1 MYRTWLPFYPDYHD
15 HLVPQ
20 SARYQHHSDS
30 EYDTDDL
37 IEDARNFVIA
47 AGDSS
52 KLVDKSDWANID
64 EKRRQK
70 RLSRG
75 ERKRQCGMR
84 CSGLGSDGDQAEDEP
99 DTVIKSTGPFLPR

>member
-1 MYRTWLPFYPDYHD
+1 M
-15 HLVPQ
+15 PQ
-20 SARYQHHSDS
+20 STPHQHHSDS

-47 AGDSS
+47 AGNSS

-75 ERKRQCGMR
+75 ERRRQTGIR
-84 CSGLGSDGDQAEDEP
+84 NSGLGSDGDQAEDET